1 MKCEGFPGDADGKK
15 SACNAGDREWLS
27 TPVFLPGEF
36 HGQRSLVCYSPWGLK
51 ESDMTEW
58 LHFHFHE
65 MWGVYY
71 LYYPSSSKILEIMI
85 LVVTVVIF

>member
-27 TPVFLPGEF
+27 TPVFFPGEF

-51 ESDMTEW
+51 ESDMTE
-58 LHFHFHE
+58 
-65 MWGVYY
+65 
-71 LYYPSSSKILEIMI
+71 
-85 LVVTVVIF
+85 